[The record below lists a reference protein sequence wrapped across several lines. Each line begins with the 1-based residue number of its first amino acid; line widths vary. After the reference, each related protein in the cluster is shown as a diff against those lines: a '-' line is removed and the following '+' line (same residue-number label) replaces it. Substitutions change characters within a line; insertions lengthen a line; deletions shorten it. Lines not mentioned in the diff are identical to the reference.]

1 MPYYPDEMGDKLED
15 KVFCYSI
22 QWDCRRD
29 STRGTVRPRMK
40 MFGKGFNAG

>member
-22 QWDCRRD
+22 QW
-29 STRGTVRPRMK
+29 GI
-40 MFGKGFNAG
+40 AGVIAPAALSAHG